1 MKKTL
6 STLLALILLLCLGT
20 ATADQKVTLPDS
32 RYSLTLPDGME
43 YDGPGEGSDDAR
55 FAYVS
60 ESLGLDIQ
68 FFRESDSKGATLQ
81 TMTDVLIAKGVD
93 AAVYRISGVDMIAYR
108 VTDPQD
114 PPQKGMK
121 CVAYVLL
128 DGEAAQMVCFW
139 YANQNAANLSEKII
153 SSITQ
158 EP

>member
-20 ATADQKVTLPDS
+20 AAADQKVTLPDS

-68 FFRESDSKGATLQ
+68 FFRESDSKGKRHEVRRLRPPRRQ
-81 TMTDVLIAKGVD
+81 SGPDGLLLVRESKGC
-93 AAVYRISGVDMIAYR
+93 G
-108 VTDPQD
+108 P
-114 PPQKGMK
+114 
-121 CVAYVLL
+121 L
-128 DGEAAQMVCFW
+128 
-139 YANQNAANLSEKII
+139 
-153 SSITQ
+153 
-158 EP
+158 

>member
-6 STLLALILLLCLGT
+6 SILLSLALLLCVSC
-20 ATADQKVTLPDS
+20 AAADQKVALPDS
-32 RYSLTLPDGME
+32 RYSLTLPDEME
-43 YDGPGEGSDDAR
+43 YDGPGEGEDDAK

-60 ESLGLDIQ
+60 ESLGLDVQ
-68 FFRESDSKGATLQ
+68 FFCQPNEKGATLQ
-81 TMTDVLIAKGVD
+81 AMTDVLIAKGVD

-114 PPQKGMK
+114 PPKKGMK

-139 YANQNAANLSEKII
+139 YANQKAADLSEKMI
-153 SSITQ
+153 SSITLN
-158 EP
+158 P